1 MGHLVYKE
9 LSYLLTGLFFKIHK
23 KLGRFCREIQYCD
36 TLEYYLKETGVIYE
50 REMEIKK
57 LNTNSPKGNR
67 IDYLIE
73 QKIIVDI
80 KAKPFITKED
90 YRQMQRYLQSSN
102 MELGMIVN
110 FRNVY
115 LKPKRILNTKLFHSE
130 HSDVYSDH

>member
-1 MGHLVYKE
+1 M
-9 LSYLLTGLFFKIHK
+9 
-23 KLGRFCREIQYCD
+23 
-36 TLEYYLKETGVIYE
+36 IYE

-115 LKPKRILNTKLFHSE
+115 LKPKRILNSEGKL
-130 HSDVYSDH
+130 